1 MKMKK
6 NELKS
11 YFSIYLPTAPYVFVY
26 MLQQV
31 ENNADE
37 FLKWVNRVPNYRH
50 VIKRKKL
57 VVTKKAAM
65 LVVLAYA
72 MAVVVL
78 AVVILMFKRGQ
89 YPFAVGL
96 FVIQPAVVIL
106 FLAYINKLGV
116 KLIAFK
122 RRKDY
127 GIASAKLQ
135 AHKATKIVVLGS
147 YGKTTAKELLAT
159 VLKEGKKVAST
170 PGNMNV
176 PISHARWIINKLT
189 GEEEVLIFELGE
201 GEPGDIKRFCEL
213 LHPDIAVL
221 TGYAPNHLDGY
232 KTTDALKEDLR
243 SIEDFVDSENLYV
256 AEQAA
261 EAVKFKK
268 DIQVFGTKKSDGWD
282 IKNIKVAITGTSFDM
297 THDKQKVSLHSS
309 LIGEHNVAPLALS
322 FTLAQKLGVSQK
334 EAEAGIAKT
343 MPFEHRMQA
352 KEVNGAWL
360 VDDTYNGN
368 LEGIRAGLELLK
380 SVKATRKM
388 YVTPGLVE
396 QGTETEKVHTEI
408 GHLVAKAEPD
418 VVVFMHNSVCHI
430 MEHALKEKG
439 YKGIIRVESDPL
451 EFYTNIQYELAGG
464 DVVLMQNDWTDN
476 YA

>member
-1 MKMKK
+1 MKQD
-6 NELKS
+6 ELRN
-11 YFSIYLPTAPYVFVY
+11 YLTIYLPTAPYVFVY

-31 ENNADE
+31 ENNATE
-37 FLKWVNRVPNYRH
+37 FLKWVNRAPDYRH
-50 VIKRKKL
+50 VMKRKKL
-57 VVTKKAAM
+57 VLTKKASM
-65 LVVLAYA
+65 LLVLAYG
-72 MAVVVL
+72 L
-78 AVVILMFKRGQ
+78 AAIIVAASALLFIKGY

-96 FVIQPAVVIL
+96 FIVQPALVIL

-127 GIASAKLQ
+127 YIASEKLL

-159 VLKEGKKVAST
+159 TLMQGKKVAFT

-189 GEEEVLIFELGE
+189 GDEEVLVFEVGE

-232 KTTDALKEDLR
+232 GTTEALKEDLR
-243 SIEDFVDSENLYV
+243 SIEDFVKPGNLYM

-261 EAVKFKK
+261 KNLNFKNK
-268 DIQVFGTKKSDGWD
+268 VNIYGEKGSGDWQ
-282 IKNIKVAITGTSFDM
+282 IKNVEVAITGTSFDLV
-297 THDKQKVSLHSS
+297 HGKEKVSLHSN
-309 LIGEHNVAPLALS
+309 LIGEHNVPPLALCFS
-322 FTLAQKLGVSQK
+322 LGLSLGLTRK
-334 EAEAGIAKT
+334 EAETGIART

-352 KEVNGAWL
+352 SELNGAWL
-360 VDDTYNGN
+360 IDDTYNGN

-380 SVKATRKM
+380 NIKAARKM

-408 GHLVAKAEPD
+408 GKLIAQSKPD
-418 VVVFMHNSVCHI
+418 IVVFMHNSVCHI
-430 MEHALKEKG
+430 MERSLKEHG
-439 YKGIIRVESDPL
+439 YKGIIRIEADPL
-451 EFYTNIQYELAGG
+451 AFYTNIQYELAGG

-476 YA
+476 YN

>member
-1 MKMKK
+1 MSAKK
-6 NELKS
+6 AELKN
-11 YFSIYLPTAPYVFVY
+11 YLSIYLPTVPYVFVY

-37 FLKWVNRVPNYRH
+37 FLKWVNRLPNYQR

-57 VVTKKAAM
+57 VLTKKA
-65 LVVLAYA
+65 LVLLVLAYG
-72 MAVVVL
+72 MAALILAGVVL
-78 AVVILMFKRGQ
+78 LFAKGL
-89 YPFAVGL
+89 YPYAVGL
-96 FVIQPAVVIL
+96 FVVQPAVVIL
-106 FLAYINKLGV
+106 FLAYLNKLGV

-127 GIASAKLQ
+127 AVASAKLM

-147 YGKTTAKELLAT
+147 YGKTTAKELLST
-159 VLKEGKKVAST
+159 VLAEGKIVAST
-170 PGNMNV
+170 PGNKNV

-232 KTTDALKEDLR
+232 GTVEALKADLS
-243 SIEDFVDSENLYV
+243 SIQDFVKPENLYV

-261 EAVKFKK
+261 EALDFKDK
-268 DIQVFGTKKSDGWD
+268 VQVFGTKSSDGWV
-282 IKNIKVAITGTSFDM
+282 IKNIEVAITGTSFDM
-297 THDKQKVSLHSS
+297 NKGSAKAHLHSS

-322 FTLAQKLGVSQK
+322 FTLGQKLGLSQK

-343 MPFEHRMQA
+343 LPFDHRMQA
-352 KEVNGAWL
+352 REINGAWL
-360 VDDTYNGN
+360 IDDTYNGN
-368 LEGIRAGLELLK
+368 LEGIRAGLELLH
-380 SVKATRKM
+380 SVTATRKM

-408 GHLVAKAEPD
+408 GHLIAKSNPD
-418 VVVFMHNSVCHI
+418 VVVFMHNSVSHI
-430 MEHALKEKG
+430 MKAALEAKG
-439 YKGIIRVESDPL
+439 FKGIIRVESDPL
-451 EFYTNIQYELAGG
+451 AFYTNIQYELAGG
-464 DVVLMQNDWTDN
+464 DMVLMQNDWTDN

>member
-1 MKMKK
+1 MKK
-6 NELKS
+6 GELRN
-11 YFSIYLPTAPYVFVY
+11 YLSIYLPIVPYVFVY

-31 ENNADE
+31 ENNATE
-37 FLKWVNRVPNYRH
+37 FLKWVNRVPNYRR

-57 VVTKKAAM
+57 VLTKKA
-65 LVVLAYA
+65 LVLLVLAYGL
-72 MAVVVL
+72 MAVILTSVVL
-78 AVVILMFKRGQ
+78 LFMGGM
-89 YPFAVGL
+89 YPLAVGL
-96 FVIQPAVVIL
+96 FVVQPALVIL

-116 KLIAFK
+116 KLIALK

-127 GIASAKLQ
+127 AIARAKLQ

-159 VLKEGKKVAST
+159 TLREGKKVAST

-176 PISHARWIINKLT
+176 PISHARWIINKLS
-189 GEEEVLIFELGE
+189 GEEEILIFELGE

-213 LHPDIAVL
+213 LQPDIAVL

-232 KTTDALKEDLR
+232 KTTAALKEDLR
-243 SIEDFVDSENLYV
+243 SIEDYVSAENLYV

-261 EAVKFKK
+261 EALAFKHK
-268 DIQVFGTKKSDGWD
+268 VQVYGQKGSGDWH
-282 IKNIKVAITGTSFDM
+282 IKNIEVAITGTSFELSHAQEKID
-297 THDKQKVSLHSS
+297 LHTN
-309 LIGEHNVAPLALS
+309 LIGEHNVPVLALC
-322 FTLAQKLGVSQK
+322 FDLGLKLGLTNK
-334 EAEAGIAKT
+334 ELETGVART

-352 KEVNGAWL
+352 SELNAAWL
-360 VDDTYNGN
+360 IDDTYNGN

-380 SVKATRKM
+380 SVKAARKM

-396 QGTETEKVHTEI
+396 QGTETEKVHKEI
-408 GHLVAKAEPD
+408 GRLIAKAGPD
-418 VVVFMHNSVCHI
+418 VVVFMHNSVCQI
-430 MEHALKEKG
+430 MENALKEHG
-439 YKGIIRVESDPL
+439 FKGIVRVESDPL
-451 EFYTNIQYELAGG
+451 AFYTNIQYELAGG